1 MLTLYILSGFV
12 IISALLPFIKQGL
25 WWIRIF
31 DFPRLQFLFLNL
43 VCLAWLLCLEA
54 TAAHGGLTFGLCLAL
69 VADLRRIIPYTPFY
83 PKEVKN
89 SQQTNG
95 FKFLSSNIF
104 IKNKNFE
111 ALKTLIEDCDPD
123 FFLLLETDAWWN
135 EKCQAFHNAFPYY
148 ILQPQD
154 NTYGMLFFSKHEIEN
169 HDLKFLVDDDVP
181 SLFIKLKLKNDKK
194 LTVIGIHPRPP
205 RPSEGDSDQR
215 DAELMHVAE
224 YVKEHKDETI
234 VVIGDLN
241 DVAWSHTT
249 RLFLRVSGLLDPR
262 RGRGFYNTFSVKW
275 PIFRFPLDHIF
286 HSKTLS
292 FVELRLLNDIGSDHF
307 PILAHLAFEPRV
319 EKQKSRKH
327 PDKEDQEEAR
337 DLKEKG
343 EEWDGP
349 EEEVKE

>member
-1 MLTLYILSGFV
+1 MVS
-12 IISALLPFIKQGL
+12 SLLPFIKQGF

-43 VCLAWLLCLEA
+43 ACLVWVLCLE
-54 TAAHGGLTFGLCLAL
+54 TTSAHGALTFGLCVAL

-83 PKEVKN
+83 PKEVKH
-89 SQQTNG
+89 SLQKKG
-95 FKFLSSNIF
+95 FKLLSSNIF

-111 ALKTLIEDCDPD
+111 ALKTLIDECDPD

-135 EKCQAFHNAFPYY
+135 EKCRAFHIDYPNY

-154 NTYGMLFFSKHEIEN
+154 NTYGMLFFSKHKIET

-181 SLFIKLKLKNDKK
+181 SLFIKLKLKSGEK
-194 LTVIGIHPRPP
+194 LTLIGIHPRPP

-215 DAELMHVAE
+215 DAELMHVAD
-224 YVKEHKDETI
+224 YVNEHKDETI

-249 RLFLRVSGLLDPR
+249 RLFLRVSRLLDPR

-275 PIFRFPLDHIF
+275 PVFRFPLDHIF

-292 FVELRLLNDIGSDHF
+292 LIELRLLKDIGSDHF
-307 PILAHLAFEPRV
+307 PILTHLAFEPHP
-319 EKQKSRKH
+319 EKQKPSEDMENGDRK
-327 PDKEDQEEAR
+327 EAEK
-337 DLKEKG
+337 LKEKG

-349 EEEVKE
+349 EENVKE